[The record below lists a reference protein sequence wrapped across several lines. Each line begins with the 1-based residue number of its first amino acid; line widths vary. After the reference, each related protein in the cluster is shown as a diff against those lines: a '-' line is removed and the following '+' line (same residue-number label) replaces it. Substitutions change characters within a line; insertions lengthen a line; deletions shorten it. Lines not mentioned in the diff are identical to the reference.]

1 MVVLN
6 WRLRS
11 ECKED
16 SVLKGTTWCFHL
28 LAATRNRPNMYASK
42 SPVTS
47 KFNVYEDNTKEC
59 LHSLQTY
66 WQSTK
71 RQKRWNKSITLR
83 WTRLLKFI
91 FVGRVA
97 FIWRLFFGRLFEFF
111 CDVDELFYLTDIYY
125 EQGFQ
130 DFNIRVLFWSY
141 FLHLI
146 IRGKW
151 HENEWIKN
159 PPQKGGREKHSTRVR
174 KTVKIISNKRE

>member
-11 ECKED
+11 ECREN
-16 SVLKGTTWCFHL
+16 SVLKDTARCFHL
-28 LAATRNRPNMYASK
+28 LAITRNRSNMYASK

-47 KFNVYEDNTKEC
+47 KFNVYADNTKEC
-59 LHSLQTY
+59 LHSLRTY
-66 WQSTK
+66 WHSTK
-71 RQKRWNKSITLR
+71 RQKRWNNSITLR

-130 DFNIRVLFWSY
+130 EFHIRVLFWSY

-146 IRGKW
+146 IRGKRQEKW
-151 HENEWIKN
+151 MNKKSLK
-159 PPQKGGREKHSTRVR
+159 KGGGEKHSTA
-174 KTVKIISNKRE
+174 K